1 MTYEKISGIEGRLVE
16 IIVLNNREKR
26 LNPNE
31 QTFRDLC
38 DNIKSSNFC
47 VIADSTGRHKR

>member
-31 QTFRDLC
+31 QNFRDLC
-38 DNIKSSNFC
+38 DNIKSSNIC